1 MRYTLFGIFT
11 FLVAVGVSYAQS
23 PPGAIV
29 LYRPR
34 GANFGLIHYSQG
46 EHPTIYC
53 NRTKVARIFE
63 NREAKITAPAGTYLC
78 QAKQQQPGALDA
90 SSPEIPVNV
99 KAGGTTYVRLD
110 VRFGHLHFVLKEVPT
125 SVGEMAT
132 EKMRAVQKKNLYTTV
147 LLPAPQKQSTGKL
160 DASH

>member
-53 NRTKVARIFE
+53 NSTKVARIFE
-63 NREAKITAPAGTYLC
+63 NRKAKLTAAAGTYLC
-78 QAKQQQPGALDA
+78 HAKQQQPGALDA
-90 SSPEIPVNV
+90 SSSEIPVNV

-110 VRFGHLHFVLKEVPT
+110 VHFGHLHFVLNEVPT

-132 EKMRAVQKKNLYTTV
+132 EKMPPVRNKNLYTTV
-147 LLPAPQKQSTGKL
+147 LSVGPQKRSPSKL
-160 DASH
+160 DASN